1 MLETKPGEAKR
12 SELINE
18 LLRRHEPVIARAVE
32 SALGCSLDNR
42 SLFLNYQDPAYT
54 GWAKVLLDSIQKLA
68 LEAAAKQVGIE
79 VCVLVVDEKACR
91 RGTQRKAITRLKMSF
106 SRTAKAV
113 VVSCSLAGS
122 DQVTVDLTLTFYQ
135 VQARVLESQY
145 GDDVYMVTVLKPEGI
160 GDLIDEEGTL
170 MEHGKFS
177 FDLTEEIE
185 IGTELEV
192 EITGVGRGD

>member
-1 MLETKPGEAKR
+1 
-12 SELINE
+12 
-18 LLRRHEPVIARAVE
+18 
-32 SALGCSLDNR
+32 
-42 SLFLNYQDPAYT
+42 
-54 GWAKVLLDSIQKLA
+54 
-68 LEAAAKQVGIE
+68 
-79 VCVLVVDEKACR
+79 
-91 RGTQRKAITRLKMSF
+91 MSF
-106 SRTAKAV
+106 SGTAKAV